1 MTGTYNKDEK
11 CIKDSKII
19 WNRLIFLLWGCKYM
33 KISKGSFESEISKS
47 ITQWEKDF
55 LGRGSVSVK
64 TDILRDMIIVS
75 LKGILTPAEYT
86 VCETKEGMLTIK
98 KTRSEL
104 VESGIEDLKDIILT
118 ITGEKV
124 KSFHT
129 DISTRTGERVMIF
142 KLFNDL
148 EKNLLM

>member
-1 MTGTYNKDEK
+1 
-11 CIKDSKII
+11 
-19 WNRLIFLLWGCKYM
+19 M

-47 ITQWEKDF
+47 ITQWEKDY

-64 TDILRDMIIVS
+64 TDILRDMIIVN

-104 VESGIEDLKDIILT
+104 VESGIEGLKDIILT
-118 ITGEKV
+118 VTGEKV

-129 DISTRTGERVMIF
+129 DISSRTGERVMIF

-148 EKNLLM
+148 ENNLFI

>member
-1 MTGTYNKDEK
+1 
-11 CIKDSKII
+11 
-19 WNRLIFLLWGCKYM
+19 M
-33 KISKGSFESEISKS
+33 KMSKGSYESEISKA

-64 TDILRDMIIVS
+64 TDILRDMIIVN
-75 LKGILTPAEYT
+75 LQGILTPAEYT
-86 VCETKEGMLTIK
+86 VCETKEGLLTIK

-104 VESGIEDLKDIILT
+104 VESGIKDLKHIVLT

-129 DISTRTGERVMIF
+129 DISSRTGERVMVF

-148 EKNLLM
+148 EKSLFM